1 MRFSNQVAPV
11 ARGRRGG
18 ISVLPRKFVLHSLLI
33 ISSLLMLF
41 PFIWALSTSL
51 KEAKDVFDPS
61 GGVIPNP
68 ISFDAYVNVFTKIAF
83 SQYFLNSVIVTVLIV
98 GLNVL
103 FDTLAA
109 YAFAKL
115 KFPGRDVIFGVLLI
129 TLMIPSQ
136 VNLVPLYRFMVW
148 LHQVF
153 PFLGVDTLSGIVM
166 PTMVQVFGIF
176 LLRQF
181 FASIPDSVVEAARL
195 DGAGEWR
202 ILWRMIFPI
211 AAPAIATLVIFTF
224 LSAWNDFLWPLL
236 ISNSEASRTL
246 PVGLTL
252 LSRKNTVNWPETM
265 AGSVVTIVPMII
277 VFLVLQRRFIEGIAA
292 GVTK

>member
-1 MRFSNQVAPV
+1 
-11 ARGRRGG
+11 
-18 ISVLPRKFVLHSLLI
+18 
-33 ISSLLMLF
+33 MLF

-61 GGVIPNP
+61 GGVIPDP

-115 KFPGRDVIFGVLLI
+115 KFPGRDVIFGALLI

-136 VNLVPLYRFMVW
+136 VNLIPLYRFMVW